1 MIKEETIVKMADRLE
16 YFTKLARIG
25 KHCMDKRMLNDTES
39 LIYDVRNDY
48 DKRRYAFDGLVPKE
62 ELDELSAEN
71 DRLHDRI
78 LDLEQELD
86 ENT

>member
-1 MIKEETIVKMADRLE
+1 MCPGTSYWKTGQRCRSKNA
-16 YFTKLARIG
+16 

-39 LIYDVRNDY
+39 LIYDVRNDH
-48 DKRRYAFDGLVPKE
+48 DKQRYAFDGLVPKE
-62 ELDELSAEN
+62 ELDELNAEN

>member
-1 MIKEETIVKMADRLE
+1 MVKEETIVKMADRLE

-25 KHCMDKRMLNDTES
+25 QRCMDKRMLNDTES
-39 LIYDVRNDY
+39 LIYDVRNDH
-48 DKRRYAFDGLVPKE
+48 DKQRYAFDGLVPKE